1 MSNYS
6 ATAQNE
12 QLNPQPEQNNFFPVK
27 NEGKHKNVD
36 PSILVTLKCRANLL
50 IDYIQL
56 LAPEKRARFERTA
69 DILARTGMLEV
80 TVKTADL
87 MQRNQQAQNELIQ
100 LKAEVEQFVQSVL
113 ANPENQVFASV
124 MFMLCIKTCDL
135 LQDKSRANA
144 RSVFLANPLNT
155 DEIPASPKV
164 SVIKLLPSPMS
175 GPS

>member
-36 PSILVTLKCRANLL
+36 PSIL
-50 IDYIQL
+50 L

-113 ANPENQVFASV
+113 ANPENQ
-124 MFMLCIKTCDL
+124 
-135 LQDKSRANA
+135 DKSRANA